1 MKFGKTHYISEITQ
15 ELEGQRVVVAGWVY
29 RKRDLGSVQFIVL
42 RDSTGILQ
50 MVAKQGQCDEKTFL
64 KAKRAGIEASLR
76 VKGIVRRDPRAPGG
90 VELVI
95 EELELI
101 GPSEDFPIKGREG
114 LEFLLDHRHLYL
126 RSRKLQAVLKIRA
139 EAIRAMHEWFQ
150 KNGFIETEAPTII
163 EQIVEGGATLF
174 ELDYFGKKVYL
185 TQSSQL
191 YLEAFITAFENVYTI
206 QPSFRAERSRT
217 WRHLTEFWHA
227 EAEMAWA
234 DLDDMMDVV
243 EALVKYVSEKVVE
256 RRSEELEFLKRKFEP
271 PEGRFPRI
279 SYDEALEIA
288 RRKGSKLEWGEDL
301 DTPSERLISLEFET
315 PFFVHRYPR
324 KARAFYHM
332 PDPKRPEV
340 LLCADLLAPEG
351 RGEIVGGGQRIHDY
365 NLLLERIKEF
375 GLDPSRY
382 TWYLDLR
389 KYGTIPHSGFG
400 LGVERTV
407 TWIAGI
413 RHIRDAIGF
422 PRTPTRTMP

>member
-1 MKFGKTHYISEITQ
+1 LRFGKTHYISEITQ
-15 ELEGQRVVVAGWVY
+15 DLQGQRVVVAGWVY

-50 MVAKQGQCDEKTFL
+50 MVAKEGECSEKTFQT
-64 KAKRAGIEASLR
+64 AKRAGIESSIKA
-76 VKGIVRRDPRAPGG
+76 KGVVRQDPRAPGG
-90 VELVI
+90 IELVL

-101 GPSEDFPIKGREG
+101 GSSDDFPIKGREG
-114 LEFLLDHRHLYL
+114 PEFLLDRRHLYL
-126 RSRKLQAVLKIRA
+126 RSRKLQAILKIRA
-139 EAIRAMHEWFQ
+139 EAIKAMHEWFY

-163 EQIVEGGATLF
+163 EQVVEGGATLF

-191 YLEAFITAFENVYTI
+191 YLEAFITAFEKVYTI
-206 QPSFRAERSRT
+206 QPSFRAEKSRT

-243 EALVKYVSEKVVE
+243 EALVKYVTEKIVE
-256 RRSEELEFLKRKFEP
+256 RRSEELEYLKRKFEP

-288 RRKGSKLEWGEDL
+288 QKKGSKLSWGDDL
-301 DTPSERLISLEFET
+301 DTPSERMISMEFET

-324 KARAFYHM
+324 QARAFYHM

-351 RGEIVGGGQRIHDY
+351 RGEIIGGGQRIHDY

-389 KYGTIPHSGFG
+389 KYGSVPHSGFG

-407 TWIAGI
+407 AWIAGI
-413 RHIRDAIGF
+413 RHIRDAVGF
-422 PRTPTRTMP
+422 PRTPTRTIP